1 MRRIFLI
8 VSFFAGTSLLHS
20 QCLEGNCRQG
30 QGKYRFKSSAIYVG
44 DFSAAKPQGKGTLY
58 YSNGDVYKGQ
68 WYKGKRQGQGSMI
81 FKIGDR
87 YDGQFH
93 EGKFD
98 GEGVYVFKG
107 RGSFEGLWKLG
118 KPNGFGTHYKKD
130 SDPIAGVW
138 EDGVLVA
145 RHDEES
151 EAGDVVYESLPNCN
165 IEECASG
172 LGTFS
177 YLDGTTF
184 EGEFV
189 AGAPHGQGTVSYA
202 NGDHYVGDWRE
213 DKPHGSGKM
222 IYQNGDALDGKWLK
236 GNFIR
241 GDKNLKTSE
250 GAETKIYALI
260 VGVSRYDKFKTLK
273 YTDDDAYRVYA
284 FLKSPE
290 GGAVH
295 DDQIRILIDESATK
309 ANIDQAM
316 DDLLMR
322 ADENDAVFCFFS
334 GHGLNG
340 SFLPID
346 SDGYRNNLSY
356 DEMREKL
363 AACKAK
369 NKLYVADA
377 CYSGSLLAA
386 RTGLTKSLDL
396 FYKKLN
402 QSSGGTAF
410 LVSSKPEEYSLESQG
425 LRQGVFSHYLIE
437 GLKGDA
443 DADLNQ
449 IVTIE
454 ELFNYVHH
462 NVQDYTKNVQT
473 PVLAGH
479 FDKSMPVAL
488 IR

>member
-1 MRRIFLI
+1 MRRTVLLIFLLAA
-8 VSFFAGTSLLHS
+8 AGILHS

-30 QGKYRFKSSAIYVG
+30 KGKYRFKSSAIYAG
-44 DFSAAKPQGKGTLY
+44 EFSAAKPQGKGSLY

-68 WYKGKRQGQGSMI
+68 WYQGMRHGKGSMI

-93 EGKFD
+93 SDKFD
-98 GEGVYVFKG
+98 GEGTYVFKD
-107 RGSFEGLWKLG
+107 RGSFEGLWKGG
-118 KPNGFGTHYKKD
+118 KPNGFGTHHKQD
-130 SDPIAGVW
+130 SEAIAGLW
-138 EDGVLVA
+138 EDGILVE
-145 RHDEES
+145 RYEEES
-151 EAGDVVYESLPNCN
+151 GEEAVVYEALPNCN
-165 IEECASG
+165 REDCLTG
-172 LGTFS
+172 LGTFT
-177 YLDGTTF
+177 YPDGTRY
-184 EGEFV
+184 EGEFL
-189 AGAPHGQGTVSYA
+189 ANNPSGQGVVDYA
-202 NGDHYVGDWRE
+202 NGDHYIGYWQL
-213 DKPHGSGKM
+213 DKPHGDGKM
-222 IYQNGDALDGKWLK
+222 VYQNGDVLDGKWVK
-236 GNFIR
+236 GIFMR
-241 GDKNLKTSE
+241 GDKNLVTSE
-250 GAETKIYALI
+250 SGETKIYALI

-295 DDQIRILIDESATK
+295 DNQIRILIDESATK
-309 ANIDQAM
+309 ANIDAAM

-346 SDGYRNNLSY
+346 SDGYKNNLTY
-356 DEMREKL
+356 DEMRKKL
-363 AACKAK
+363 ASCKAK

-386 RTGLTKSLDL
+386 RSGLTKSLDL
-396 FYKKLN
+396 FYDKLN
-402 QSSGGTAF
+402 KSSGGTAF

-437 GLKGDA
+437 GLKGE
-443 DADLNQ
+443 ADLDFNQ

-454 ELFNYVHH
+454 ELFNYVHL

-473 PVLAGH
+473 PVLAGQ